1 MSLANPALSVVDQ
14 NRRSIWV
21 TVGYFLSVLTP
32 VIVYI
37 ILGNVQYLKV
47 TEHNG
52 WLTTVTFVQ
61 LAFIGFPIVSSLIAL
76 AGMLVFGAPR
86 DLRPDRDWRWN
97 PDFRLIVAYVSRGNQ
112 PEVLHRATSQSQ
124 AVLDQ
129 LAVYYEIEVVTDV
142 EIAPENHLRQ
152 TGGEIIYHVVPKDY
166 QTSRGARYKA
176 RALQYLLEQRN
187 TRLQAR
193 DDSENIWVLH
203 MDEESVLTPE
213 AILGIQDHI
222 AKYDLRTT
230 DGAIGQGEIL
240 YNSLNYGDNL
250 WTSSIDAART
260 GGDLGQF
267 RMQYKAL
274 HKPLVGMHG
283 SYVLTP
289 AKIERETTWDVG
301 GHGSITEDSYFAL
314 LAMERGVKFDWVEG
328 FIREQSPFTVFDIVR
343 QRRRWYCGLSHVSR
357 DPALKLWTRF
367 TLRVFVWFW
376 TLSAILLPLPLVYV
390 QQRFMFGSGIL
401 PYEIFMTAAACT
413 GFYAAAYSLG
423 AYRNILH
430 CDIPFHKKIAVFI
443 SALVAW
449 FFYIPAM
456 VECAGT
462 LYGLFFPVSSF
473 YVVAKD
479 ARRIEGVPTSA

>member
-1 MSLANPALSVVDQ
+1 MSLADPVVSAVGQ
-14 NRRSIWV
+14 NRRSIWI
-21 TVGYFLSVLTP
+21 TPGYFLSVLVP
-32 VIVYI
+32 IGVYVV
-37 ILGNVQYLKV
+37 LGNIQYLNTTESSSWLSAV
-47 TEHNG
+47 T
-52 WLTTVTFVQ
+52 LLQ
-61 LAFIGFPIVSSLIAL
+61 LALLGFPIASSLVAL
-76 AGMLVFGAPR
+76 AGMLVFGPPR
-86 DLRPDRDWRWN
+86 DLRPGLDWRWN

-129 LAVYYEIEVVTDV
+129 LGVQYDIEVVTDI
-142 EIAPENHLRQ
+142 EIAAENLLSR
-152 TGGEIIYHVVPKDY
+152 TGGDVIYHVVPKDY
-166 QTSRGARYKA
+166 QTLRGARYKA

-187 TRLQAR
+187 QRLQDR

-213 AILGIQDHI
+213 AVLGIQEHI
-222 AKYDLRTT
+222 VKYDLRTC

-240 YNSLNYGDNL
+240 YNSLNYGENL

-274 HKPLVGMHG
+274 RKPLIGMHG

-289 AKIERETTWDVG
+289 AKIERDITWDVG

-314 LAMERGVKFDWVEG
+314 LAMERGVTFDWVEG

-343 QRRRWYCGLSHVSR
+343 QRRRWYCGLAHVSR
-357 DPALKLWTRF
+357 DPDLKLWTRF
-367 TLRVFVWFW
+367 TLRLLVWFW
-376 TLSAILLPLPLVYV
+376 AFSAILLPLPLIYI
-390 QQRFMFGSGIL
+390 QQRFMFGNGVL
-401 PYEIFMTAAACT
+401 PYEVFMAAALCT
-413 GFYAAAYSLG
+413 GFYASAYCLG
-423 AYRNILH
+423 AYRNVLH
-430 CDIPFHKKIAVFI
+430 CDIPLRKKFLILIAAV
-443 SALVAW
+443 VAW
-449 FFYIPAM
+449 FFYIPAI

-479 ARRIEGVPTSA
+479 ARRVVAATASA